1 MKNNSSGDPLGTA
14 AHDDRRIEWLFHSST
29 TCSISLFIICIKAK
43 RIQSLTVE
51 EKGNLHNTMHCAP
64 KISQY
69 KEYIVAYIHAH

>member
-14 AHDDRRIEWLFHSST
+14 AHDDRQIEWLFHSST

-43 RIQSLTVE
+43 QIQSLTVE
-51 EKGNLHNTMHCAP
+51 ENTMHCAP